1 MITIEQTILNQSK
14 AVRTFVLPEVL
25 KTVTSIIPDYNIVS
39 HYDTQII
46 KWLSP
51 VIDLSGYHVY
61 PVNGITEGLNWWMA
75 NETRGITMDDGDY
88 QWIKETGNIWN
99 LYDIKYT
106 SCPSAIDGNYCIA
119 GDIVDLAYVG
129 SAPIKR
135 IEHDADTLFYSLS
148 KPFGLRNI
156 RTGWMFTKKP
166 DERLEALIHS
176 AKYYNYFAHAVAE
189 AVINKFDIDY
199 IYKEVNQYQKNI
211 CKKYDLDPSD
221 SVWLGTTT
229 HPLYDKFKRGDTN
242 RVCIAQEIQSTYY
255 P

>member
-25 KTVTSIIPDYNIVS
+25 ETATSIAPDYDSITI
-39 HYDTQII
+39 YDTQII

-51 VIDLSGYHVY
+51 IVDLSGYHVY

-75 NETRGITMDDGDY
+75 KESRGIYMDDGDY
-88 QWIKETGNIWN
+88 QWIKETGSE
-99 LYDIKYT
+99 IKYT
-106 SCPSAIDGNYCIA
+106 SCPSAIDGNYCLS

-135 IEHDADTLFYSLS
+135 IEHNADILFYSLS

-166 DERLEALIHS
+166 DMRLEALIHS
-176 AKYYNYFAHAVAE
+176 AKYYNYFAHAIAE

-199 IYKEVNQYQKNI
+199 IYQEVNQYQKII
-211 CKKYDLDPSD
+211 CKKHDLIPSD
-221 SVWLGTTT
+221 SVWLGTTI
-229 HPLYDKFKRGDTN
+229 HPLYDKFK
-242 RVCIAQEIQSTYY
+242 
-255 P
+255 

>member
-1 MITIEQTILNQSK
+1 
-14 AVRTFVLPEVL
+14 
-25 KTVTSIIPDYNIVS
+25 
-39 HYDTQII
+39 
-46 KWLSP
+46 
-51 VIDLSGYHVY
+51 
-61 PVNGITEGLNWWMA
+61 
-75 NETRGITMDDGDY
+75 MDDGDY
-88 QWIKETGNIWN
+88 QWVKETGSE
-99 LYDIKYT
+99 IKYT
-106 SCPSAIDGNYCIA
+106 SSPSAIDGNYCTA

-135 IEHDADTLFYSLS
+135 IEHNADTLFYSLS

-166 DERLEALIHS
+166 DMRLEALIHS

-199 IYKEVNQYQKNI
+199 IYKEVNQYQKII

-242 RVCIAQEIQSTYY
+242 RVCIAQEIQFTYY

>member
-1 MITIEQTILNQSK
+1 MQKSSLLEQSK
-14 AVRTFVLPEVL
+14 AVRTFVLPEVY
-25 KTVTSIIPDYNIVS
+25 KIAASITPDYNSVS
-39 HYDTQII
+39 SYDTQII

-51 VIDLSGYHVY
+51 VIDLSEYHVY

-75 NETRGITMDDGDY
+75 YETRGITMDDGDY
-88 QWIKETGNIWN
+88 QWVKETGSE
-99 LYDIKYT
+99 IKYT
-106 SCPSAIDGNYCIA
+106 SSPSAIDGNYCTA

-135 IEHDADTLFYSLS
+135 IEHNADTLFYSLS

-166 DERLEALIHS
+166 DMRLEALIHS

-199 IYKEVNQYQKNI
+199 IYKEVNQYQKII

-242 RVCIAQEIQSTYY
+242 RVCIAQEIQFTYY

>member
-75 NETRGITMDDGDY
+75 NETRGIIMDDGDY

-106 SCPSAIDGNYCIA
+106 SCPSAIDGNYCTA
-119 GDIVDLAYVG
+119 GDIICRQCA
-129 SAPIKR
+129 
-135 IEHDADTLFYSLS
+135 
-148 KPFGLRNI
+148 
-156 RTGWMFTKKP
+156 
-166 DERLEALIHS
+166 
-176 AKYYNYFAHAVAE
+176 
-189 AVINKFDIDY
+189 NK
-199 IYKEVNQYQKNI
+199 
-211 CKKYDLDPSD
+211 
-221 SVWLGTTT
+221 
-229 HPLYDKFKRGDTN
+229 
-242 RVCIAQEIQSTYY
+242 TY
-255 P
+255 